1 MRNLKL
7 REISEIVLSYSQE
20 NHVDL
25 LTAYNTL
32 SNALLDANAFD
43 FDTVKIVLDRVG
55 KEIEEPY
62 KEKILDLVSSGEIR
76 EYDYLY
82 LWNLINKLIDN
93 YELQKAY
100 DDRIKKFADT
110 CNKYLINK
118 HFNYNQSTLNLDI
131 SYLFIALVITL

>member
-43 FDTVKIVLDRVG
+43 FDTVKKYIFNHPD
-55 KEIEEPY
+55 I
-62 KEKILDLVSSGEIR
+62 
-76 EYDYLY
+76 
-82 LWNLINKLIDN
+82 
-93 YELQKAY
+93 QK
-100 DDRIKKFADT
+100 
-110 CNKYLINK
+110 
-118 HFNYNQSTLNLDI
+118 
-131 SYLFIALVITL
+131 